1 MDGLILE
8 IMAAATA
15 SQLNQD
21 VSFQTFQQKESSLEE
36 LDTEV
41 KKSVETRDDVIV
53 NIADTE
59 IESEIKTE
67 QNDSPP
73 QTTGGK
79 FKLGID
85 DGNEFMD
92 ELTFSLQHC
101 ALPPGQVQEGGVR
114 AAGEDNVEGQPPPGH
129 WVSQPHGE
137 LFCIVLTRTTQES
150 NLSSLYLIYLKLI
163 CFS

>member
-41 KKSVETRDDVIV
+41 KESVETRDDVIV
-53 NIADTE
+53 NTVDTE
-59 IESEIKTE
+59 IDSEIKTE

-137 LFCIVLTRTTQES
+137 LFFVL
-150 NLSSLYLIYLKLI
+150 
-163 CFS
+163 F